1 MNYNRMI
8 RRVASAHMRKLAQ
21 EKPASV
27 MFAEA
32 VIDTRDLLNWFQ
44 DQSGLDPE
52 AMGWKIAAH
61 HMTIEFFDKKA
72 KKALKREGRA
82 ESNIIEPYA
91 DLIGKNVVLNLV
103 GYAHDDKGMAVLV
116 EPQGPLA
123 RLVKND
129 DPHITIA
136 TNGVGAK
143 YSNELLAREKSF
155 LLVVRSKH
163 ELVGKMLVRVKICT
177 SFLGTLVSKKNFLTL
192 KKHCR
197 FVF

>member
-32 VIDTRDLLNWFQ
+32 VIDKRDLLNWFQ
-44 DQSGLDPE
+44 DQTGLDPE
-52 AMGWKIAAH
+52 AMGWKVAAH
-61 HMTIEFFDKKA
+61 HMTIEFFDKKE

-82 ESNIIEPYA
+82 ESNILEPYA
-91 DLIGKNVVLNLV
+91 DLIGKSVVLDLV

-116 EPQGPLA
+116 EPKGPLA

-143 YSNELLAREKSF
+143 YSNELLAKGEIIPARGSIQARVGWKDA
-155 LLVVRSKH
+155 RSGQDMY
-163 ELVGKMLVRVKICT
+163 ELPWDFGQ
-177 SFLGTLVSKKNFLTL
+177 
-192 KKHCR
+192 
-197 FVF
+197 